1 MDNFAQLGE
10 REIAEAL
17 GISAS
22 SPELQAKV
30 IASFGKILFKRLL
43 LLLPDAVAKDVIAEI
58 TALSLPEG
66 MERLIALLDKHI
78 PDAAARRS
86 EVLEAT
92 IAEFRL
98 V

>member
-1 MDNFAQLGE
+1 MDNFTQQGE
-10 REIAEAL
+10 QEIIEAL

-66 MERLIALLDKHI
+66 MQRLIPLLDLHV
-78 PDAAARRS
+78 PDAGARKS

-98 V
+98 L